1 MYRFMFTFHY
11 LICKKPIKN
20 NGSVNSDNN
29 DMNSMNSKHSQY
41 RLKKLIF
48 ENNQLSS
55 SDDLV
60 VNEDKLELLLK
71 DLVETQYTEINDS
84 KIDLDSFLKNV
95 ELSKIN

>member
-1 MYRFMFTFHY
+1 
-11 LICKKPIKN
+11 
-20 NGSVNSDNN
+20 
-29 DMNSMNSKHSQY
+29 MNSKHSQY

>member
-1 MYRFMFTFHY
+1 MFTFHY
-11 LICKKPIKN
+11 LICKKPIKD

-29 DMNSMNSKHSQY
+29 DMNSANSKHSQY

-60 VNEDKLELLLK
+60 VNEDKLDLLLK
-71 DLVETQYTEINDS
+71 DLIETQYTEINDN
-84 KIDLDSFLKNV
+84 KIDLDSFLKNI